1 MDHAHGVGAAPAPD
15 EYHPYEE
22 AENRWSIP
30 RIVLAVA
37 SVAATVFFALTF
49 IATGELLFLGLTLVA
64 AVAAGAVFL
73 WDEGRSAV
81 HRVYHS
87 VWGVPVPAA
96 MPQPIPII
104 VHQSVPVV
112 VPQPIPVVGRYYR
125 EPPRIVTRSRDFA
138 PSAPLPPVQP
148 VGGDS
153 RVPVGDHRPV
163 GIPVPISPPS
173 LFFGFPNSGSRISVG
188 DHRPV
193 GLPRPTFGGDERINV
208 GDHRRL

>member
-64 AVAAGAVFL
+64 AAAAGVVFL

-87 VWGVPVPAA
+87 VWGPPVPV
-96 MPQPIPII
+96 I
-104 VHQSVPVV
+104 
-112 VPQPIPVVGRYYR
+112 VPQVLPN
-125 EPPRIVTRSRDFA
+125 SRGSFGGSFA
-138 PSAPLPPVQP
+138 PSAPPIHIVS
-148 VGGDS
+148 GDA
-153 RVPVGDHRPV
+153 RVPVGNHRPV
-163 GIPVPISPPS
+163 GDR
-173 LFFGFPNSGSRISVG
+173 LHLSGDERTKVG
-188 DHRPV
+188 DH
-193 GLPRPTFGGDERINV
+193 G
-208 GDHRRL
+208 RL